1 MRLFIA
7 LDIADDIRQR
17 IGRFLAGVSGFSP
30 EARWVRLE
38 SLHITLKF
46 IGEKPPELVSSL
58 QDRLSNVS
66 VPSFAV
72 TFSGTGFF
80 PTPKSARVFWIGIQA
95 PPNFRNWPLPLT
107 MPLLSLGYRKK
118 SEPSARTLHWRARAE
133 ALVRP
138 AD

>member
-95 PPNFRNWPLPLT
+95 PPELQKLAAAIDDATSQFGIPKEERTFSPHLT
-107 MPLLSLGYRKK
+107 LARK
-118 SEPSARTLHWRARAE
+118 SGG
-133 ALVRP
+133 
-138 AD
+138 